1 MQRVLRKRVLRDFRE
16 NSFRYLALGLLIVFC
31 MYIVISLVGAA
42 DTIMTGSAEAA
53 GESLVEDGEFTTF
66 VPLTQEEEDR
76 LRDLG
81 ITLEAQFYLD
91 YRMEDASTLRVFADR
106 EKINLVLAEQGTLP
120 QAADE
125 VVLEKRYCEEHQI
138 AVGDEVAIGDE
149 TFSVTGIGCVPD
161 YDAPYQKLS
170 DSTVDSSQFGLAFVT
185 ADAYETLKEAGKSA
199 RAEEYVYAYRDN
211 GAATKEEIK
220 ETLKDFSIQ
229 ADEIDDPYFKEYWE
243 DTGGME
249 EEIRDGIRELS
260 DGSKEL
266 SDGLDELTA
275 YKEDLSDGAAQV
287 FDAYLKEASDALQDY
302 GLQGTL
308 TEDNY
313 AGKLAELKNSTD
325 NALLRLK
332 LYSLN
337 EQLDALND
345 YKNGVAE
352 YTDGVDAAA
361 DGAAELSDGIGELQE
376 HAEELL
382 DEYFDVSLSNL
393 TQFVP
398 AQDNQRIGAAS
409 DDQVINKVAG
419 LVAGVII
426 MILFTYVLSVFVV
439 HSIERESSVIGAL
452 YALGV
457 TGRDLMVHYLTL
469 PVIVTVTGSVIGT
482 LLGFSPAGARVQ
494 MQDCYAYF
502 SIPDLAVR
510 HPVYLVL
517 YGLLMPAAAAICV
530 NWIIIRKKLGQPALT
545 LIRGEEKSGHVSQ
558 LDLGNMGFISRF
570 RIRQMLREMRTGFT
584 VVFGM
589 FISLL
594 IAMLALDC
602 YVMCANVGKETRDD
616 TKYAYMYTYKYPT
629 AEAPEDGT
637 ACYARTLKREMYGYQ
652 LDVTL
657 LGIEPDNPYFEADVK
672 PGKNHVILS
681 TAAAQKY
688 KIKKGEKIILTDEE
702 ENQDYAFT
710 VDGIAQYS
718 AGLYVFMNLQ
728 DMRELFGESDD
739 YYNVVFANHELDIP
753 NGRLYAT
760 ISKEQIEASSDIFVQ
775 MMMPMV
781 LMMTVLSAVIFVI
794 VMYLMMKVMIDRSA
808 FGISLVK
815 IFGFRMKEIRKL
827 YLNGN
832 FYIVAVGAAICIP
845 AAKAAMDAIY
855 PMLVSNIA
863 CGMNL
868 HFTWQMYAG
877 IYAGILGLY
886 FVINQFLIRKL
897 RSVTPAEVL
906 KNRE

>member
-16 NSFRYLALGLLIVFC
+16 NRFRYLALGLLILFC

-42 DTIMTGSAEAA
+42 ETIITGSAKTDQEY
-53 GESLVEDGEFTTF
+53 LVEDGEFITF
-66 VPLTQEEEDR
+66 VPLTQAEEDR

-120 QAADE
+120 RTADE
-125 VVLEKRYCEEHQI
+125 VLLEKRYCEEHQI
-138 AVGDEVAIGDE
+138 SVGDKVKIGGE
-149 TFSVTGIGCVPD
+149 TFSVAGIGCVPD
-161 YDAPYQKLS
+161 YDAPFKELS
-170 DSTVDSSQFGLAFVT
+170 DSTVDSTQFGLAFVT
-185 ADAYETLKEAGKSA
+185 KEAYHALEAAEKSVQ
-199 RAEEYVYAYRDN
+199 AEEYVYAYRDN
-211 GAATKEEIK
+211 GVTAKEEIK
-220 ETLKDFSIQ
+220 DTLKDFSIQ

-243 DTGGME
+243 DTGGIGE
-249 EEIRDGIRELS
+249 KIRDGIRELS
-260 DGSKEL
+260 DGSREL

-275 YKEDLSDGAAQV
+275 YKTDLNDGSAQV

-313 AGKLAELKNSTD
+313 AEKLEGLKNSTD
-325 NALLRLK
+325 NALFRMK

-337 EQLDALND
+337 EQLDALNN

-361 DGAAELSDGIGELQE
+361 DGAAELSDGIGELKE
-376 HAEELL
+376 HADEVL
-382 DEYFDVSLSNL
+382 DEYFDVNLSNL

-398 AQDNQRIGAAS
+398 AEDNPRIGAAA
-409 DDQVINKVAG
+409 DDQVINKAAG
-419 LVAGVII
+419 LAAGVII

-457 TGRDLMVHYLTL
+457 TGRDLLVHYLTL
-469 PVIVTVTGSVIGT
+469 PVIVTVIGSVAGT

-494 MQDCYAYF
+494 MQDCYDYYSF
-502 SIPDLAVR
+502 PDLAVL
-510 HPVYLVL
+510 HPVYLLL
-517 YGLLMPAAAAICV
+517 YGLLMPAVVASCV
-530 NWIIIRKKLGQPALT
+530 NWVIIRKKLGQPALT

-558 LDLGNMGFISRF
+558 LDLGNMGFIRRF
-570 RIRQMLREMRTGFT
+570 RIRQMLREIRTGFT

-594 IAMLALDC
+594 IAMLSLDC
-602 YVMCANVGKETRDD
+602 YVMCANLGQETRDD

-629 AEAPEDGT
+629 VEAPEDGT
-637 ACYARTLKREMYGYQ
+637 ACFAKTLKREMYGYQ

-657 LGIEPDNPYFEADVK
+657 LGIEPDNPYFDADVK

-688 KIKKGEKIILTDEE
+688 KIKEGEKIILTDDE

-718 AGLYVFMNLQ
+718 AGLYVFMNLD

-739 YYNVVFANHELDIP
+739 YYNVVFSNHELDIP

-760 ISKEQIEASSDIFVQ
+760 TSKEQIEASSDIFVQ
-775 MMMPMV
+775 MMMPMI
-781 LMMTVLSAVIFVI
+781 LMMTILSAVIFVI

-815 IFGFRMKEIRKL
+815 IFGFRMQEISKL

-845 AAKAAMDAIY
+845 AAKAAMDAVY

-886 FVINQFLIRKL
+886 LVINRFLIRKL